1 MNIEV
6 KRNTT
11 EMITRQLN
19 ILIQLATID
28 GKLAPKEQKLIEHIA
43 KVNNVDK
50 DRIDKLLTSPEPIS
64 DLSHLT
70 EDERFEY
77 LYMVIQIMKVDGL
90 VFKSEIVFCEEIAE
104 KLGFKKKVV
113 SELSKNIYSDPSITA
128 DRDMLRQKAASYRN

>member
-1 MNIEV
+1 
-6 KRNTT
+6 
-11 EMITRQLN
+11 MITRQLN

-28 GKLAPKEQKLIEHIA
+28 GQLAPKEQKLIEHLA

-50 DRIDKLLTSPEPIS
+50 ETIDRLLNQPEPIA

-70 EDERFEY
+70 EGERFEY
-77 LYMVIQIMKVDGL
+77 LYMVIQLMKVDGQ

-104 KLGFKKKVV
+104 KLGYKKKVV

-128 DRDMLRQKAASYRN
+128 DRELLMEKALKYRS